1 MKFVFSA
8 LRGFSPNH
16 QITFSEAKDLDAAN
30 ERMPPWENTSMSP
43 PPAPEFPKI
52 PEIIEEF
59 VPSVSEPNG
68 NDEVVEKAVQL
79 ESNGD
84 AVVTEN
90 QAVIEKQIEAAENQ
104 AAAEEADD
112 SNQGTP
118 IPL

>member
-1 MKFVFSA
+1 MNIVFSA

-43 PPAPEFPKI
+43 PPAPELPEI

-68 NDEVVEKAVQL
+68 NDEVVEKAVQV

-84 AVVTEN
+84 AVINEKQMDAEN
-90 QAVIEKQIEAAENQ
+90 QAVAEK
-104 AAAEEADD
+104 ADD
-112 SNQGTP
+112 NQGASMQ
-118 IPL
+118 L